1 MANEFDAEGWIERA
15 AIIEYMGGESRET
28 AERITTELL
37 GPKPCL
43 NMHTLVAS
51 E

>member
-15 AIIEYMGGESRET
+15 AIIEYMGGKTREA
-28 AERITTELL
+28 AERMTTELL
-37 GPKPCL
+37 GANPCL
-43 NMHTLVAS
+43 NIPTLAAS